1 MNKGERLA
9 LILGSVFGAFAGW
22 LLAWTVV
29 FAAPQARPLHELQPP
44 PLSAELVRTSVAI
57 SEARRAGIP
66 PDLAVAVSRWEVWNA
81 DSLARGRDE
90 EIGYF
95 QITPRYWA
103 NTFPEC
109 YPDRPLYNPER
120 NACIGT
126 RALRRS
132 FEQTGNW
139 PDALKK
145 YNGSLRLPEA
155 GQRYVKGV
163 ERQRVAAA
171 ADGTTVNGATP

>member
-1 MNKGERLA
+1 M
-9 LILGSVFGAFAGW
+9 
-22 LLAWTVV
+22 
-29 FAAPQARPLHELQPP
+29 
-44 PLSAELVRTSVAI
+44 
-57 SEARRAGIP
+57 
-66 PDLAVAVSRWEVWNA
+66 AVSRWEVRNA
-81 DSLARGRDE
+81 DSLARGRDG

-95 QITPRYWA
+95 QVTLRYWA
-103 NTFPEC
+103 NEFPEC

-163 ERQRVAAA
+163 ERQRLAL
-171 ADGTTVNGATP
+171 NGDSLP